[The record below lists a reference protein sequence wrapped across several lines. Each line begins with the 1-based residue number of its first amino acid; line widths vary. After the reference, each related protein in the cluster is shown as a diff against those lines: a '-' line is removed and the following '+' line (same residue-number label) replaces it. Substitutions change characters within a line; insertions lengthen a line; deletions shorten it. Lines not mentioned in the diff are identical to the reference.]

1 MHHGDQAEVTII
13 FFTDTGLIRLEDKE
27 IILSRQSK
35 LCLTYMCEHEGNI
48 VSKEA
53 LHDACWK
60 NHGAVVSDNTVR
72 QTLFRIRK
80 SLASLDVEGEI
91 LETLGYMGYRLK
103 PGCITLV
110 SDSQNYS
117 LPECQDSVNQK
128 QETSAFSVSD
138 TSKSAVKNKPAN
150 IKLRALT
157 LLLCCLFFI
166 AGALIRS
173 QQLIHPL
180 RYGESLQL
188 NGHTIL
194 FSQYVENDK
203 HESATRVNYWLNK
216 MQVSITPQSK
226 IYINADRGNAI
237 NFFVCNGEIELATTF
252 CQTFAVIG
260 INHP

>member
-1 MHHGDQAEVTII
+1 MRRGDQAEVTII

-35 LCLTYMCEHEGNI
+35 ICLTYLCEHEGNI

-53 LHDACWK
+53 LHDACWR

-80 SLASLDVEGEI
+80 SLASLELEGEI

-117 LPECQDSVNQK
+117 LPERQDGLNQK
-128 QETSAFSVSD
+128 QETSAISVSD
-138 TSKSAVKNKPAN
+138 TSKSALKNKPTK
-150 IKLRALT
+150 IKFRVLT

-166 AGALIRS
+166 VGTVIRG

-180 RYGESLQL
+180 RYGEPLL
-188 NGHTIL
+188 LDGHSFL

-203 HESATRVNYWLNK
+203 HDAARRVSYWLNK
-216 MQVSITPQSK
+216 MQVSITPHSK

-237 NFFVCNGEIELATTF
+237 NFFVCKGEIELATTS

-260 INHP
+260 RNHP